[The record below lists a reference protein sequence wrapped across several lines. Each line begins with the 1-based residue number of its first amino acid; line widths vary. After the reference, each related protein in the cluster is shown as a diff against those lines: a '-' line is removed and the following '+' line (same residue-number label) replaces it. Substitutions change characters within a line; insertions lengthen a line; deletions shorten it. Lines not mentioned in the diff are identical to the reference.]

1 MSQTDILI
9 RAVNSANCLAA
20 VALIN
25 IGGPHKRAEENLLPE
40 KNESVELF
48 GSEIESLYVGTGY

>member
-48 GSEIESLYVGTGY
+48 GSEIERNWILKGR